1 MKSIAPGTL
10 LQYLGIRDSFYIV
23 ISVYNRKGFVKL
35 YDLQNHS
42 VFSIRYGAIQ
52 DLADWQIV

>member
-10 LQYLGIRDSFYIV
+10 LQYRGIRDSFYIV
-23 ISVYNRKGFVKL
+23 ISVYNLEGFVKL

-42 VFSIRYGAIQ
+42 ICSIHYGTIQ